1 MSMDQV
7 INVIKTFVEE
17 RDRQRS
23 EAEGAQSA
31 GTLIGFLE
39 WCDIRLFRA
48 DNPIGCKSEEG
59 RSSLE
64 GEGGSGVSA
73 NNTE

>member
-31 GTLIGFLE
+31 GTLIGCFEVLIGCLE
-39 WCDIRLFRA
+39 T
-48 DNPIGCKSEEG
+48 DNLIGCKSEEEG
-59 RSSLE
+59 GSSLE
-64 GEGGSGVSA
+64 VRRY
-73 NNTE
+73 TV